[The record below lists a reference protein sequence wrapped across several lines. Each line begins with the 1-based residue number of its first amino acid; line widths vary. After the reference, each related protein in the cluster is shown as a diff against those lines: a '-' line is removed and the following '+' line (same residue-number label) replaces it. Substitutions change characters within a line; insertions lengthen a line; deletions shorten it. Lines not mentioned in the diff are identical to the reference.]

1 MRRAPGLQ
9 VGNRVGKITD
19 FGLKQGKGFRKRA
32 PRIFQH
38 ILYTNGGSLCQAFLS
53 ETVETGTKN
62 RCVIEALHVLQRKL
76 RKD

>member
-1 MRRAPGLQ
+1 M
-9 VGNRVGKITD
+9 GKITD
-19 FGLKQGKGFRKRA
+19 FGLKQGKSFRKRA
-32 PRIFQH
+32 PAVYGH
-38 ILYTNGGSLCQAFLS
+38 LLYTNGGSLCQAFLA